1 MPAAQHMSAQQ
12 QFESIRADVEAEKA
26 ERAAWS
32 RARVAAWFCV
42 NSSAFSI
49 SMSVLIVVNMAFVI
63 MEVNWNASG
72 FETPLWVTCINFG
85 ILFMYF
91 CEVSLKVFAYR
102 RKFCHDILRMID
114 LFVVSVDIIVT
125 LIILV
130 MPVTLLPLVL
140 ARIARMLKVTRAL
153 RMMSIF
159 PELSVLM
166 KGMFLALKTI
176 FWGVLLLAVLL
187 CFWSIFATLFVH
199 PIVQDLER
207 QGFWESLDCERCPRA
222 FSSVE
227 MSMLTFCQQLVV
239 GEGWSEINTPL
250 IEKRPEMAIFFVSV
264 LVSLMLAAL
273 NVLLGT
279 IVERAAEAKAAT
291 ERDVAM
297 KKERERI
304 EAGTRLFKICEQL
317 DRDGSGKLTLDE
329 LMHGHGENSEFADL
343 LHMMDIGERD
353 LDVVFGLLDNDGSGD
368 VDYREFVEQLHV
380 IKSQEARTMLVFIRY
395 YVMEMRAMLN
405 ESLARTGASAL
416 HKTKSSLSRK
426 ASSRTQEGGAPPEA
440 LSLVGSSRADLEAE
454 IKRLADL
461 RQEALDFSELQ
472 AGVLHSVH
480 TRLENVLRE
489 SVGHVA
495 SCQESARCDLPR
507 ERMVAGGDQQAQA
520 SGCHERAVEADGTDR
535 QQPLSP
541 TMSGRQRSFRIELGA
556 GTWSSDGSPGSQSG
570 TRSLRS
576 M

>member
-250 IEKRPEMAIFFVSV
+250 IEKRPETAIFFVFV

-291 ERDVAM
+291 ERDTAA
-297 KKERERI
+297 KKERERM
-304 EAGTRLFKICEQL
+304 EAGTKLFKICEQL
-317 DRDGSGKLTLDE
+317 DTDRSGTLTLDE
-329 LMHGHGENSEFADL
+329 LMAGHEQNEEFADL
-343 LHMMDIGERD
+343 LHMMDIDERD
-353 LDVVFGLLDNDGSGD
+353 LGVVFGLLDSDGSGD
-368 VDYREFVEQLHV
+368 VDYKEFVEQLHGM
-380 IKSQEARTMLVFIRY
+380 KNQETRTMLVFIKY
-395 YVMEMRAMLN
+395 YVMEMRALLTQ
-405 ESLARTGASAL
+405 SLARHTMTSSFCCKPSPQSQCDTTLTPLAA
-416 HKTKSSLSRK
+416 SSL
-426 ASSRTQEGGAPPEA
+426 A
-440 LSLVGSSRADLEAE
+440 GSSNVDLESE
-454 IKRLADL
+454 LQRLSDL
-461 RQEALDFSELQ
+461 RQEVFDFSQLQ
-472 AGVLHSVH
+472 VGVLNSVH
-480 TRLENVLRE
+480 ARFENVLRK
-489 SVGHVA
+489 
-495 SCQESARCDLPR
+495 P
-507 ERMVAGGDQQAQA
+507 MPPI
-520 SGCHERAVEADGTDR
+520 ADGDPQSGTTTSPEGAAEAAATSHQGCR
-535 QQPLSP
+535 GSPSP
-541 TMSGRQRSFRIELGA
+541 TMIPKKPSFCVELGT
-556 GTWSSDGSPGSQSG
+556 GTWVSEDTSPSAGS
-570 TRSLRS
+570 T
-576 M
+576 